1 MSGLLLLKSMLARPL
16 VIIIPLLVSDVVETL
31 HEWVT
36 FIEKYVGKPL
46 VIMMTLYLIEAFN
59 ELRVHRNLLEAT

>member
-36 FIEKYVGKPL
+36 FIEKYLGKAPSDYDD
-46 VIMMTLYLIEAFN
+46 TLSDRGIQ
-59 ELRVHRNLLEAT
+59 